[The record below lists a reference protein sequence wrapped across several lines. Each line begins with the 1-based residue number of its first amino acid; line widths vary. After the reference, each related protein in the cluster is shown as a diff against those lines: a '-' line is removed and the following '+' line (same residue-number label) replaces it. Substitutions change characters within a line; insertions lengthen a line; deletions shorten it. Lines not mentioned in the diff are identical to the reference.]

1 MNITQYDR
9 PDYSALR
16 DVYDR
21 IMEKNKGR
29 LDARNKIV
37 TSAFDA
43 AQKGF
48 NAIETISAKEKNDA
62 YLDKLRKLYMQRMQD
77 DATAR
82 QDAKDR
88 RDHALSKID
97 TSAVTDEYEAP
108 LARLKA
114 AAESAP
120 SSSET
125 SSYGPLVGSAE
136 GGYFYIP
143 FKSGTTEGGDL

>member
-1 MNITQYDR
+1 MNITQYER

-21 IMEKNKGR
+21 IKARAQER
-29 LDARNKIV
+29 AEARNKIV

-43 AQKGF
+43 ARQGF
-48 NAIETISAKEKNDA
+48 NAIETIGAKEKNDA

-88 RDHALSKID
+88 RDYALSKID

-136 GGYFYIP
+136 GGYFHIP